1 MSVKQDGF
9 LFQLNQ
15 PLKEQNPSIKG
26 NQVKDLA
33 LNTRC
38 YLKDFGVTFVLLA
51 HEKQHLI
58 REMLGQTCIG
68 HI

>member
-1 MSVKQDGF
+1 MSIKQDGF

-15 PLKEQNPSIKG
+15 PLKEENPSIKG

-33 LNTRC
+33 LKTCC

-51 HEKQHLI
+51 HEKQAFNTLNA
-58 REMLGQTCIG
+58 
-68 HI
+68 